1 MHPHLPV
8 PSLRSPARVPT
19 CSEAPGAAALAPE
32 AKRPRGPERTGCRRT
47 TCASRAGAGGAGQ
60 VRLLQPQR
68 KPVVTRRVAGR
79 QPSPVPA
86 SRARGDTFWTAR
98 WTRSAKE
105 TVPPP
110 GRRRRR
116 RRGEPAGSGEMGPLR
131 ESKKEPRVQHQEKEV
146 SRSRIPRLIL
156 RPHLPQQQQNKVSPA
171 SESPFSEE
179 ESREFN
185 PSSSGRSAR
194 TISSNSFC
202 SDDTGCPSSQS
213 VSPVKTPS
221 DTGHSPIGFCPGS
234 DEDFTRKKCRIGTVG
249 EGGVQSARYKKES
262 KGGVIKPGSEA
273 DFSSSSS
280 TGSISAPEVHMSTA
294 GNKRASFSRNRGPH
308 GRSNGASSHKS
319 GSSPPS
325 PREKDL
331 VSILCRNPLSP
342 NNIHPSYAPSSPSSS
357 NSGSYKGSDCSPVM
371 RRSGRYMSCGENHG
385 VKPPNPE
392 QYLTPLQQKEVT
404 VRHLRTKL
412 KESERRLH
420 ERESEIVELKSQL
433 TRMRED
439 WIEEECHRV
448 EAQLALKEA
457 RKEIKQLKQV
467 IETMRNNLADKD
479 KGIQKYFVDINIQ
492 NKKLESLLQS
502 MEMAHNSS
510 LRDELCLDFSCDSPE
525 KSLPPSTA
533 FGKMADG
540 LSLEEQVTEEGADSE
555 LLLGDSMAE
564 GTDMLDEMVTAT
576 ATESGDLEFVHS
588 TPGPQALKALPLVS
602 QEEGSLVVE
611 QAVQTDVVPFS
622 PAISELLQSVL
633 KLQDSCPTSSA
644 SPDESGADSMESFP
658 ESVSALMIDLTPRSP
673 TSAILLSPVEI
684 PFSKA
689 AVEAGTNRLMR
700 ELDFATYT
708 EERLDSILSLSQGG
722 VARQYWSS
730 SFLVDL
736 LAVAAPVVPT
746 VLWALS
752 TQRGGTDPVYNIG
765 ALLRGCCVVALHSLR
780 RTAFHIKT

>member
-1 MHPHLPV
+1 
-8 PSLRSPARVPT
+8 
-19 CSEAPGAAALAPE
+19 
-32 AKRPRGPERTGCRRT
+32 
-47 TCASRAGAGGAGQ
+47 
-60 VRLLQPQR
+60 
-68 KPVVTRRVAGR
+68 
-79 QPSPVPA
+79 
-86 SRARGDTFWTAR
+86 
-98 WTRSAKE
+98 
-105 TVPPP
+105 
-110 GRRRRR
+110 
-116 RRGEPAGSGEMGPLR
+116 MGPLR
-131 ESKKEPRVQHQEKEV
+131 ENKQQRVQHHEKEI

-156 RPHLPQQQQNKVSPA
+156 RPHLPQQQHKVSPA

-221 DTGHSPIGFCPGS
+221 DAGNSPIGFCPGS
-234 DEDFTRKKCRIGTVG
+234 DEDFTRKKCTVGMVG
-249 EGGVQSARYKKES
+249 EGSIQSARHKKES
-262 KGGVIKPGSEA
+262 KSGLVKPGSEA

-294 GNKRASFSRNRGPH
+294 GNKRSSFPRNRGPH
-308 GRSNGASSHKS
+308 GRSNGASSYKA

-331 VSILCRNPLSP
+331 LSMLCRNQLGTV
-342 NNIHPSYAPSSPSSS
+342 NIHPGYAPSSPSSS
-357 NSGSYKGSDCSPVM
+357 NSGSYKGSDCSPIM
-371 RRSGRYMSCGENHG
+371 RRSGRYLSCGENHG
-385 VKPPNPE
+385 VRPPNPE

-404 VRHLRTKL
+404 VRHLKTKL

-420 ERESEIVELKSQL
+420 ERETEIVELKSQL
-433 TRMRED
+433 ARMRED

-467 IETMRNNLADKD
+467 IETMRSSLADKD

-502 MEMAHNSS
+502 MEMAHNGS
-510 LRDELCLDFSCDSPE
+510 LRDELCLDFPCDSPE
-525 KSLPPSTA
+525 KSFTLNPPL
-533 FGKMADG
+533 GKVADG
-540 LSLEEQVTEEGADSE
+540 LSLEEQVTEEGAERE
-555 LLLGDSMAE
+555 LLVADSTA
-564 GTDMLDEMVTAT
+564 DCADLFDEMVTAT
-576 ATESGDLEFVHS
+576 TAESGDLEIVHS
-588 TPGPQALKALPLVS
+588 SPRAEAPEPPPA
-602 QEEGSLVVE
+602 EGVGARGAAVE
-611 QAVQTDVVPFS
+611 RAVQTDLVPYS
-622 PAISELLQSVL
+622 PAVSELVRNVLQL
-633 KLQDSCPTSSA
+633 RDLCPSSSA
-644 SPDESGADSMESFP
+644 SPDESGPDSTESFP
-658 ESVSALMIDLTPRSP
+658 ESLSALVVDLTPRNP
-673 TSAILLSPVEI
+673 NSAILLSPVETAYT
-684 PFSKA
+684 A
-689 AVEAGTNRLMR
+689 AEVAARASSLMR
-700 ELDFATYT
+700 ELDFAACS
-708 EERLDSILSLSQGG
+708 EEKLDGITPLSRGG
-722 VARQYWSS
+722 VGKQYWSR

-746 VLWALS
+746 VLWAFS